1 MTSSTSSPSK
11 NQTILITGCSS
22 GIGLDTALRFRDMG
36 WQVLATCRQEKDC
49 ADLIKQGLISFPLDY
64 EDEASI
70 EAGFSEAMKQSGG
83 RIDVLFNN
91 GAYAIPAAVEDVPTA
106 AMRQIFEA
114 NFFGWHHLTRLVLPV
129 MLAQGHGRIIQNSS
143 VLGFAAMRMR
153 GAYNA
158 TKYAIEGLTD
168 TMRLELT
175 GTGVEMILVEPGP
188 IRTRIRENG
197 YANFKTWITW
207 RGTRLEQLYEKTL
220 IPRLAAVNPPRDTF
234 ELMPDAVTDAV
245 VHAATSMRPRI
256 RYRITTAT
264 KLMALIK
271 RITTSRGFDRIAA
284 RY

>member
-1 MTSSTSSPSK
+1 MTISSASQSVDK
-11 NQTILITGCSS
+11 TILITGCSS

-49 ADLIKQGLISFPLDY
+49 AELTKQGLISFPLDY
-64 EDEASI
+64 ENEASI
-70 EAGFSEAMKQSGG
+70 EAGFSKAMQQSGG
-83 RIDVLFNN
+83 KIDVLFNN

-168 TMRLELT
+168 TMRLELV
-175 GTGVEMILVEPGP
+175 GTGVDMILVEPGP

-197 YANFKTWITW
+197 YANFKRWITW
-207 RGTRLEQLYEKTL
+207 RGTRLERLYEKTL

-245 VHAATSMRPRI
+245 VHAATSVRPRI